1 MTTTCTT
8 FYMIVFHVTQSSTF
22 FSIDKLTLIV
32 ENFIYHVDI
41 TFNLFHG
48 S

>member
-1 MTTTCTT
+1 MMV
-8 FYMIVFHVTQSSTF
+8 FYVTQSITF
-22 FSIDKLTLIV
+22 FPIYKLILII

-41 TFNLFHG
+41 TFNFFHG